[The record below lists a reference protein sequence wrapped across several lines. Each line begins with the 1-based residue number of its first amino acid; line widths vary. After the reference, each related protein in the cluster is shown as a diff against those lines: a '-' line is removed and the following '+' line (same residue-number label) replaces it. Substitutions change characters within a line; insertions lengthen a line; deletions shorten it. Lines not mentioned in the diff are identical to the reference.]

1 MSDSVA
7 IISGVSGRYASAIFD
22 LGKESDCL
30 EDFERDMMRLAKT
43 LQESEDFR
51 NLLRSPLYKRSEQE
65 NAIVQI
71 CDKLGCEKNT
81 RNLLCLMARRRRL
94 SVLPR
99 VIEDFKLLLEDARGE
114 IRVEVVAFDSLAST
128 QKDDIEK
135 VVAKSAGKKVKL
147 ETKIDK
153 SIIGGL
159 IIRIGSKM
167 IDYSVR
173 SKLLKLQTIMKEG
186 N

>member
-1 MSDSVA
+1 MPSSYSLVSGTWLQFALGRDRIMERISVSESVA

-81 RNLLCLMARRRRL
+81 RNL
-94 SVLPR
+94 
-99 VIEDFKLLLEDARGE
+99 F
-114 IRVEVVAFDSLAST
+114 
-128 QKDDIEK
+128 
-135 VVAKSAGKKVKL
+135 
-147 ETKIDK
+147 
-153 SIIGGL
+153 
-159 IIRIGSKM
+159 
-167 IDYSVR
+167 
-173 SKLLKLQTIMKEG
+173 LKLSSLNPLAHPAKGYLQKGISR
-186 N
+186 